1 METLQLTVNEIKRV
15 YNGPNDTVL
24 LSYLRDQLG
33 LMGSKNGCGTGH
45 CGACMVI
52 VDGKAKRACLVR
64 MKQLQGAVVET
75 IENLSREGNL
85 HPLQAAFVNHG
96 AVQCGFCTPGMIMSA
111 KALLDNTINPSDDD
125 IRKALK
131 FNICRCTGYVT
142 IAEAVK
148 DAAKVLREGNV
159 LKIQN
164 EWNGIGTPVIRQEAI
179 DKVQG
184 KPLYTEDLPVNNALH
199 GELLLSDFAH
209 AEVISVHTRKAEAL
223 PGVAAVLTAKDIPG
237 SNTVGIIT
245 KSQPVLALEKVRYS
259 GDAVALVIADTP
271 EIAREAL
278 TYIEVTYRELPV
290 VMDMVTAAENSVHI
304 HNDGNILSKLH
315 IKRGDIS
322 EGFRLSDVIIEEEIT
337 VPMIEHAY
345 LEPDAVYAVP
355 EEDGVITV
363 YTQSQSSFSY
373 REEIAE
379 NLSLPLDR
387 IRVVT
392 RTTGGA
398 FGGREEPTIQV
409 HAALGALITGKP
421 VHMVMSRKDVL
432 LRTSKR
438 HAEILQYKIGAS
450 RKGKIQAFQA
460 NIIADTGAYPSA
472 GEAVILRSVL
482 FAPGPYQI
490 PNADIQGVAV
500 FTNRTPAGAMRGFGS
515 NQPAVASEIIMDM
528 LAEKLKIDPIELR
541 MINGLESGAHTVGG
555 QVLDTSVGLKESLE
569 AVRAKLADEKIPTSS
584 GSRRVGIGIASAMKN
599 VGLGS
604 GMDDSASAIAELTHE
619 GIVIK
624 VSSVD
629 SGQGSDTVV
638 RSIAAEVLHMH
649 PGNIKLV
656 TNDTAVT
663 LDGGVTTASRQTFVT
678 GNAVYFAAVGLKN
691 QILDIVSKIDDIPIE
706 KLELRESNI
715 LESKTGAVLNT
726 LQKIC
731 KKSGVLSETN
741 TYTAPVTVPVSEIT
755 DNLNRDDES
764 FRLHF
769 SYCYGTQAAI
779 VAVDIDSGKV
789 EVLKVI
795 AAHDAGKAVNPA
807 GARGQIEGGIMMGIG
822 YALTEEFLMDETSLI
837 TNTLKKTGV
846 PGIDM
851 MPEIDS
857 HLIENLHPLGP
868 FGAKGMGE
876 LPMLPTTPAVINA
889 IYDAVGVRVT
899 HLPAKP
905 GTLKALLEQQKT
917 EKEAAK

>member
-1 METLQLTVNEIKRV
+1 MEILQLTVNEIKRV
-15 YNGPNDTVL
+15 YNGPDDTVL
-24 LSYLRDQLG
+24 LTYLREQLG
-33 LMGSKNGCGTGH
+33 LMGSKNGCGVGH

-64 MKQLQGAVVET
+64 MKQLRGAVVET
-75 IENLSREGNL
+75 IENLSKQGNL

-111 KALLDNTINPSDDD
+111 KALLDTNTNPSDED

-142 IAEAVK
+142 INAAIK
-148 DAAKVLREGNV
+148 DAAAALREERV
-159 LKIQN
+159 LKVQN

-179 DKVQG
+179 DKVEG
-184 KPLYTEDLPVNNALH
+184 KPLYTEDIPVKEALH
-199 GELLLSDFAH
+199 GELLLSEFAH
-209 AEVISVHTRKAEAL
+209 AEVVSIRTEKAAAL
-223 PGVAAVLTAKDIPG
+223 SGVAAVLTAKDIPG
-237 SNTVGIIT
+237 PNVVGIIS
-245 KSQPVLALEKVRYS
+245 KKQPVLALDKVRYL

-278 TYIEVTYRELPV
+278 NYIDVTYRELPV
-290 VMDMVTAAENSVHI
+290 VMDMQTAAEDPVDI
-304 HNDGNILSKLH
+304 HTDGNILSKLH

-345 LEPDAVYAVP
+345 LEPDAVYAIP
-355 EEDGVITV
+355 EKDGVITV

-379 NLSLPLDR
+379 NLSVPLDR

-438 HAEILQYKIGAS
+438 HGEILRYKIGATH
-450 RKGKIQAFQA
+450 KGRIEAFQA

-482 FAPGPYQI
+482 FAPGPYKI

-500 FTNRTPAGAMRGFGS
+500 YTNRTPAGAMRGFGS

-528 LAEKLKIDPIELR
+528 LAEKLNIDPFELR

-555 QVLDTSVGLKESLE
+555 QVLDASVGLKESLE
-569 AVRAKLADEKIPTSS
+569 VVKAKLAAEVIPSSS
-584 GSRRVGIGIASAMKN
+584 GSKRIGIGIASAMKN

-604 GMDDSASAIAELTHE
+604 GMDDSASAIAELTQE
-619 GIVIK
+619 GFVIK

-638 RSIAAEVLHMH
+638 RNIAAEILAVH
-649 PGNIKLV
+649 PGSIKLI
-656 TNDTAVT
+656 TNDTALT
-663 LDGGVTTASRQTFVT
+663 LDCGVTTASRQTFVT
-678 GNAVYFAAVGLKN
+678 GNAVYSAALGLKKK
-691 QILDIVSKIDDIPIE
+691 ILGIAVKEHGISRE
-706 KLELRESNI
+706 KLEIREHNI
-715 LESKTGAVLNT
+715 IESETGKVLST
-726 LQKIC
+726 LHELC
-731 KKSGVLSETN
+731 KKCGVLSEIH
-741 TYTAPVTVPVSEIT
+741 TYTAPKTVPVSEIT
-755 DNLNRDDES
+755 DNINRDDES
-764 FRLHF
+764 YRLHF

-779 VAVDIDSGKV
+779 VAVDTDSGKV

-857 HLIENLHPLGP
+857 LLIENRHPLGP

-905 GTLKALLEQQKT
+905 GILKELLEQQK
-917 EKEAAK
+917 KNAGGI

>member
-1 METLQLTVNEIKRV
+1 MEIIQLTVNDIQRV
-15 YNGPNDTVL
+15 YEGPKDTVL
-24 LSYLRDQLG
+24 LTYLREHLG
-33 LMGSKNGCGTGH
+33 LMGSKNGCGAGH
-45 CGACMVI
+45 CGACMII

-64 MKQLQGAVVET
+64 MKQLQGSDVET
-75 IENLSREGNL
+75 IENLSKQGTL

-111 KALLDNTINPSDDD
+111 KALLDNNLNPGDDD

-142 IAEAVK
+142 IAAAIR
-148 DAAKVLREGNV
+148 DAAKVLREGKT

-164 EWNGIGTPVIRQEAI
+164 EWNGIGTPTIRQEAI
-179 DKVQG
+179 DKVKG
-184 KPLYTEDLPVNNALH
+184 KPLYTEDFPVKGALH
-199 GELLLSDFAH
+199 GELLLSRFAH
-209 AEVISVHTRKAEAL
+209 AEVVSIKTDKAVAL
-223 PGVAAVLTAKDIPG
+223 SGVAAVLTAKDIPG
-237 SNTVGIIT
+237 SNAVGIIT
-245 KSQPVLALEKVRYS
+245 KKQPVLAQEKVRYL
-259 GDAVALVIADTP
+259 GDAVALVIAETP
-271 EIAREAL
+271 DIAQEAL
-278 TYIEVTYRELPV
+278 NYIEVTYRELPV
-290 VMDMVTAAENSVHI
+290 VMNMLTAAEDAVHI
-304 HNDGNILSKLH
+304 HQEGNVLSKLH
-315 IKRGDIS
+315 IQRGDIN
-322 EGFRLSDVIIEEEIT
+322 EGFRLSDVIVEEEIT
-337 VPMIEHAY
+337 VPMIEHSY

-355 EEDGVITV
+355 EEDDVITV

-409 HAALGALITGKP
+409 HAALGALVTGKP
-421 VHMVMSRKDVL
+421 VHMVMTRKDVL

-438 HAEILQYKIGAS
+438 HGEILQYKIGAS
-450 RKGKIQAFQA
+450 SDGRIQAFQA

-482 FAPGPYQI
+482 FAPGPYKI
-490 PNADIQGVAV
+490 PNADIQGIAV
-500 FTNRTPAGAMRGFGS
+500 YTNRTPAGAMRGFGS
-515 NQPAVASEIIMDM
+515 NQPAVASEIMMDM
-528 LAEKLKIDPIELR
+528 LAEKLNMDPIELR
-541 MINGLESGAHTVGG
+541 MINGLEPGAHTVGG
-555 QVLDTSVGLKESLE
+555 QVLDSSVGLKESLE
-569 AVRAKLADEKIPTSS
+569 AVREKLADELIPSSS
-584 GSRRVGIGIASAMKN
+584 GSRRIGIGIASAMKN

-604 GMDDSASAIAELTHE
+604 GMDDSAGAIAELTHE

-638 RSIAAEVLHMH
+638 RSIAAEVLNIH
-649 PGNIKLV
+649 PGSIKLI
-656 TNDTAVT
+656 TNDTALT
-663 LDGGVTTASRQTFVT
+663 LDCGVTTASRQTFVT
-678 GNAVYFAAVGLKN
+678 GNAVKYAAAGLKN
-691 QILDIVSKIDDIPIE
+691 QILGIAAKEHGTPVE
-706 KLELRESNI
+706 KLEIRESNI
-715 LESKTGAVLNT
+715 LESQTGTVLNT
-726 LQKIC
+726 LHEIFM
-731 KKSGVLSETN
+731 KSGVLSETN

-755 DNLNRDDES
+755 DNINRDDES

-779 VAVDIDSGKV
+779 VAVDTDSGKV

-822 YALTEEFLMDETSLI
+822 YALTEEFLMDETALI
-837 TNTLKKTGV
+837 TNTFKKTGV

-857 HLIENLHPLGP
+857 LLIENQHPLGP

-889 IYDAVGVRVT
+889 IYHAIGVRVT

-905 GTLKALLEQQKT
+905 DTLTALLKQQKN
-917 EKEAAK
+917 EAGGR

>member
-1 METLQLTVNEIKRV
+1 METLQFTVNEIKRV
-15 YNGPNDTVL
+15 YDGPDDTVL
-24 LSYLRDQLG
+24 LSYLREQLG
-33 LMGSKNGCGTGH
+33 LMGSKNGCGVGH

-75 IENLSREGNL
+75 IENLSKQGNL

-111 KALLDNTINPSDDD
+111 KALLDNNVHPSDDD

-142 IAEAVK
+142 IAAAVK
-148 DAAKVLREGNV
+148 DAAKALREGIE
-159 LKIQN
+159 LTIQN
-164 EWNGIGTPVIRQEAI
+164 EWKGVGKPVIRQEAI
-179 DKVQG
+179 DKVAG
-184 KPLYTEDLPVNNALH
+184 KPLYTEDFPVAGALH
-199 GELLLSDFAH
+199 GELLLSKFAH
-209 AEVISVHTRKAEAL
+209 AEVISIRTGKAEAL
-223 PGVAAVLTAKDIPG
+223 SGVTAVLTAKDIPG

-245 KSQPVLALEKVRYS
+245 KKQPVLALEKVRYL
-259 GDAVALVIADTP
+259 GDAVALVIAETP

-278 TYIEVTYRELPV
+278 KLIDVTYRELPA
-290 VMDMVTAAENSVHI
+290 VMNMLTAAEDSVHI
-304 HNDGNILSKLH
+304 HDNGNILSKLH
-315 IKRGDIS
+315 INRGNIN
-322 EGFRLSDVIIEEEIT
+322 EGFASSDVIIEEEIT
-337 VPMIEHAY
+337 VPMIEHSY

-438 HAEILQYKIGAS
+438 HGEILQYKIGAA
-450 RKGKIQAFQA
+450 RDGRIQAFQA

-490 PNADIQGVAV
+490 PNADIHGIAV
-500 FTNRTPAGAMRGFGS
+500 YTNRTPAGAMRGFGS
-515 NQPAVASEIIMDM
+515 NQPAVASEIMMDL
-528 LAEKLKIDPIELR
+528 LAEKLNIDPIELR
-541 MINGLESGAHTVGG
+541 LINGLESGAQTVGG
-555 QVLDTSVGLKESLE
+555 QVLDSSVGLKESLK
-569 AVRAKLADEKIPTSS
+569 AVRAKLADEIIPSSS
-584 GSRRVGIGIASAMKN
+584 GSRRIGIGIASAMKN

-604 GMDDSASAIAELTHE
+604 GMDDSASAIAELSHD

-638 RSIAAEVLHMH
+638 RSIAAEVLNMH
-649 PGNIKLV
+649 PESITLI
-656 TNDTAVT
+656 TNDTALT
-663 LDGGVTTASRQTFVT
+663 LDCGVTTASRQTFVT
-678 GNAVYFAAVGLKN
+678 GNAVYYAAAGLKN
-691 QILDIVSKIDDIPIE
+691 QILGIAAEEHGTSIE
-706 KLELRESNI
+706 KLEMHDSTI
-715 LESKTGAVLNT
+715 LESRTGAVINT
-726 LQKIC
+726 LHEIYL
-731 KKSGVLSETN
+731 KSGTLSEIN
-741 TYTAPVTVPVSEIT
+741 TYSAPATVPVSENT
-755 DNLNRDDES
+755 DNLNRDDEP

-789 EVLKVI
+789 DVLKVI

-822 YALTEEFLMDETSLI
+822 YALTEEFLMDETALI

-857 HLIENLHPLGP
+857 LLIENHHPLGP

-889 IYDAVGVRVT
+889 IYNAVGIRVM

-905 GTLKALLEQQKT
+905 GTVKALLEQQKR
-917 EKEAAK
+917 EAGGR